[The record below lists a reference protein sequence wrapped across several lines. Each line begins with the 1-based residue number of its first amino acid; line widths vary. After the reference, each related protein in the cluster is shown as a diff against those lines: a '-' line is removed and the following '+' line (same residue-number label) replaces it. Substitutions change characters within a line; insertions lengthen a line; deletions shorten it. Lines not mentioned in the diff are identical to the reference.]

1 MFIMSKKRFIKN
13 CLEKLEDVNS
23 FQIKGGTVST
33 GDFELKDLTDNLL
46 PILKDLIED
55 NIGLKNEIKKLKE
68 EIEFGISKIK
78 IGGTD

>member
-1 MFIMSKKRFIKN
+1 MSKKRFIKD

-55 NIGLKNEIKKLKE
+55 NIDLKNEIKKLKE
-68 EIEFGISKIK
+68 EIELDISKIK

>member
-1 MFIMSKKRFIKN
+1 MSKKRFIKD

-55 NIGLKNEIKKLKE
+55 NIDLKNEIKKLKE
-68 EIEFGISKIK
+68 EIEFDISKIK

>member
-1 MFIMSKKRFIKN
+1 MSKKRFIKN

-55 NIGLKNEIKKLKE
+55 NIELKNEIKKLKE
-68 EIEFGISKIK
+68 EIEFDISKIK